1 MEELADKARFELGDR
16 LTGVEGAENRELG
29 K

>member
-1 MEELADKARFELGDR
+1 MEDLAEKARFELGDR
-16 LTGVEGAENRELG
+16 LTDVEGSENRELG